1 VSPERRALRAVIAYV
16 EDEVRPRDASTVLSV
31 TAPDDDGIVHLRGGY
46 WASTAERAVY
56 CYTLENAKAVQKI
69 IARSLGW
76 KDRQRGIDT
85 FCTIDAAEGII
96 QQALAEPE
104 YMRKDR
110 SKKRMRRRRKAC
122 VADGICIMCTR
133 DPARE
138 GRKTCAP
145 CSKAAQERVEKAR
158 YLAAAAL
165 DDQKKA
171 S

>member
-46 WASTAERAVY
+46 WASTVERAVY
-56 CYTLENAKAVQKI
+56 CYTLENAKAVQRI
-69 IARSLGW
+69 MARSLGW
-76 KDRQRGIDT
+76 KDGGRGIDA
-85 FCTIDAAEGII
+85 FCTVDRAEGII
-96 QQALAEPE
+96 QEALAQPE
-104 YMRKDR
+104 GMRKDR

-122 VADGICIMCTR
+122 VVDGVCIMCTR
-133 DPARE
+133 EPARE
-138 GRKTCAP
+138 GRKTCAA

-158 YLAAAAL
+158 YLVAAAL
-165 DDQKKA
+165 DDRKA